1 MKQLSFTPTFAQPIG
16 IYDAGLDAAGIAE
29 LVEMVEEL
37 RLIPSGQRRS
47 SVGGWRSQ
55 GDIFATDVA
64 AVRHVR
70 EAAISASFA
79 FLRSCGVDLDEG
91 RYTGR
96 PVGWA
101 NVNGH
106 GHYNAPHRH
115 DGHDL
120 SGVFYVK
127 QPSATADSTGVIEFL
142 DSRNIS
148 AQVQRFGGP
157 VFSASHPLR
166 PEPGQMVVFPS
177 FLMHWVR
184 PNQSDEDRIVIA
196 WNLDIV
202 ERDAAGATAGG

>member
-16 IYDAGLDAAGIAE
+16 VYDAGFDAAGIAA

-55 GDIFATDVA
+55 GDIFSTEIA
-64 AVRHVR
+64 AVRQLR
-70 EAAISASFA
+70 EATIAAGFA
-79 FLRSCGVDLDEG
+79 YLRSCGVDLDER

-101 NVNGH
+101 NVNGR
-106 GHYNAPHRH
+106 GHFNAPHRH
-115 DGHDL
+115 DGYDL

-127 QPSATADSTGVIEFL
+127 QPSSAADSTGAIEFL

-148 AQVQRFGGP
+148 AHLQRLGGP
-157 VFSASHPLR
+157 VFSASRTLR
-166 PEPGQMVVFPS
+166 PEPGQLVVFPS
-177 FLMHWVR
+177 FLMHWVW

-202 ERDAAGATAGG
+202 ERDAASDLQ